1 MNYTAYCTA
10 LTEQVSVH
18 QQLLDQ
24 IRATS
29 ELGLLERSAAERSL
43 QILAEAVIGASKHA
57 NRKLGLPERSDAASS
72 ATQLLEQSPC
82 PGVTKDEI
90 RGAIGMR
97 NAIVHDYLNLDWTL
111 IEQVIR
117 NRQYV
122 KLGKFVE
129 HYCKL
134 LHSGQ

>member
-10 LTEQVSVH
+10 LIEQVSIH
-18 QQLLDQ
+18 AQLLDQ
-24 IRATS
+24 IAEKK

-43 QILAEAVIGASKHA
+43 QILAEAVIGISKHS

-72 ATQLLEQSPC
+72 ATQLLEQSLC
-82 PGVTKDEI
+82 PGVTKEEI

-97 NAIVHDYLNLDWTL
+97 NAIVHDYLNLDWKL

-117 NRQYV
+117 EHRYR
-122 KLGKFVE
+122 KLCEFTV
-129 HYCKL
+129 HYCKI
-134 LHSGQ
+134 LHAS